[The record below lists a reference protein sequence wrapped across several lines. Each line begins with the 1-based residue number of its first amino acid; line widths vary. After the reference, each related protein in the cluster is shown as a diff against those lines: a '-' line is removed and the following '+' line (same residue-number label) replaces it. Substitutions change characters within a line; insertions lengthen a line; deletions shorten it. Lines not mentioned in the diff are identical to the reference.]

1 MSITRHDIITGL
13 RELGLKAG
21 DSVLTHSS
29 LSSFGHMEG
38 GPDAVIEA
46 IIEAVSPGGMVLFP
60 TLTGSSELSPKN
72 PPVFD
77 VLNTPC
83 WTGAIPEIAR
93 KKPGFIRSAHPSH
106 SVCAFGARARWFT
119 EDHEHCPTPCGFG
132 SPYDKLAQAGGYILL
147 IGVTHDCN
155 TSMHYVEEVA
165 GVPYHMQ
172 DGTALSTITYADREV
187 VRVPVTLHKYGV
199 PRDFKRLE
207 PEMLIGGIQVNGRI
221 GESTI
226 RLIKAR
232 EMSYLVLARLQE
244 DPSILLPEGAQRSI

>member
-1 MSITRHDIITGL
+1 LAITKQEIKSGL
-13 RELGLKAG
+13 MDLGLKAG

-29 LSSFGHMEG
+29 LSSFGRVEG
-38 GPDAVIEA
+38 GADTVIQA
-46 IIEAVSPGGMVLFP
+46 IIGAVSPGGTVLFP
-60 TLTGSSELSPKN
+60 TLTGSSELSTAN

-77 VLNTPC
+77 VRNTPC
-83 WTGAIPEIAR
+83 WTGAIPETAR
-93 KKPGFIRSAHPSH
+93 KTPGFVRSAHPTH
-106 SVCAFGARARWFT
+106 SVCAFGDKARWFT

-132 SPYDKLAQAGGYILL
+132 SPYDKLAQVGGYILL
-147 IGVTHDCN
+147 VGVTHDCN

-172 DGTALSTITYADREV
+172 DGTALATITYADREV
-187 VRVPVTLHKYGV
+187 VRVPVTLHKYGT

-207 PEMLIGGIQVNGRI
+207 PEMLAGGIQVNGRI
-221 GESTI
+221 GDSTI

-244 DPSILLPEGAQRSI
+244 DSSVLLPQKD